1 MDGEL
6 SIESF
11 AAALA
16 QADNPSEQ
24 PATGSE
30 STETQGADDEATTG
44 DAQAEGLEA
53 QSGEDEAAEGDQGEQ
68 SEESEQDSDAG
79 ANDPVHKW
87 TTAAGETFEVPES
100 ELRNGYLRTQDYT
113 VKTQQHSEAV
123 RQAQASLQL
132 QQQALM
138 ALAPEL
144 AAVQNIRDQLSG
156 YDKVDWNALMAQDPQ
171 LASQH
176 QVRFLSLKQSLNE
189 AQQRI
194 SGKAGELKQAQDA
207 HLAHSIA
214 AAEQHL
220 ATKLPGLT
228 RDEIGKVFSRMASL
242 GATQVE
248 LNHMRGMPWL
258 VEAAVYANRWL
269 DLQAKKPAVQNKVRK
284 LPPPTTK
291 PRAAVPATKTDAALK
306 AINSRSTFS
315 RDEFARLLSSTNRS
329 G

>member
-1 MDGEL
+1 MDD

-16 QADNPSEQ
+16 QADNQSEQ

-30 STETQGADDEATTG
+30 SVETQGADDEASTG
-44 DAQAEGLEA
+44 DAQDVSQEA
-53 QSGEDEAAEGDQGEQ
+53 QSGEDGAAEGEQGEQ

-87 TTAAGETFEVPES
+87 TTAAGEAFEVPES

-113 VKTQQHSEAV
+113 AKTQQHAEAV
-123 RQAQASLQL
+123 RQAQASIQF
-132 QQQALM
+132 QQQALQ

-144 AAVQNIRDQLSG
+144 GEIQSIQSQIAHYNG
-156 YDKVDWNALMAQDPQ
+156 VDWAALEARDPQ
-171 LASQH
+171 EAHRH
-176 QVRFLSLKQSLNE
+176 QVRLLSLKQNLTD
-189 AQQRI
+189 AQQRTA
-194 SGKAGELKQAQDA
+194 GKAGEMKRAQDA
-207 HLAHSIA
+207 YLAHSIA

-220 ATKLPGLT
+220 ATKLPGLS
-228 RDEIGKVFSRMASL
+228 RDEIGQVFARMAKL

-269 DLQAKKPAVQNKVRK
+269 DLQAKKPDVHNKVRK

-291 PRAAVPATKTDAALK
+291 PRAAVPSTKTDTALK
-306 AINSRSTFS
+306 AINSRSSFS
-315 RDEFARLLSSTNRS
+315 RDEFARLLASTNRP